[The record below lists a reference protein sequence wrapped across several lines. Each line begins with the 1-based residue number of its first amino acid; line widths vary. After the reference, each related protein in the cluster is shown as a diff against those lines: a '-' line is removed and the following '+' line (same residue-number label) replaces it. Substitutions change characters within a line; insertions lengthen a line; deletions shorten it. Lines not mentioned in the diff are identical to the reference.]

1 MEMIRVGRWTPC
13 HLIILCRYIWYV
25 NVYKHAK
32 TCIKKRYPPQP
43 NGSWID
49 FFKTN
54 PLSAPWK
61 GREAGPCAASQDF
74 WCTLNLEPWHKRYT
88 VYLYVYYTI
97 RLDIWY
103 EVLQCLQD
111 VPTKPQVFNVA
122 TPQCRL
128 CQVLPRCWRHW
139 WRCWPL
145 ASF

>member
-1 MEMIRVGRWTPC
+1 MEMIRIGRWTPC
-13 HLIILCRYIWYV
+13 HIIILCRYICKC
-25 NVYKHAK
+25 VYIYINTGNLYQKEVPSS
-32 TCIKKRYPPQP
+32 TL
-43 NGSWID
+43 ID
-49 FFKTN
+49 FFKTH

-74 WCTLNLEPWHKRYT
+74 WWTLNLEPWHKRYT

-103 EVLQCLQD
+103 EVLQRLQD